1 MKLAKSLKFV
11 NKNEAK
17 IKVQIVSQSY
27 FHKEK
32 FLARD
37 VTRILG
43 GVFWA
48 KICALSHLSDVLILW
63 VMLFVLQRLNGN
75 ETVQFFCKSMKDDF

>member
-1 MKLAKSLKFV
+1 MKGMKLAKSLKFV
-11 NKNEAK
+11 NKNEGK

-43 GVFWA
+43 GVF
-48 KICALSHLSDVLILW
+48 
-63 VMLFVLQRLNGN
+63 
-75 ETVQFFCKSMKDDF
+75 